1 MKSDEIL
8 LTQDMI
14 YNWDFKMDAR
24 GYRPQEV
31 DKVLDMVINDYRTYE
46 RKIKSLK
53 EQIDNQSRE
62 ILDLKQKLRN
72 AKANMEIVKNSE
84 REITNVDLLRR
95 ISQLEKIIYGK
106 DVDIEEDI

>member
-1 MKSDEIL
+1 MKSEEIL

-31 DKVLDMVINDYRTYE
+31 DKVLDMVISDYRTYE
-46 RKIKSLK
+46 RKIKSLNDH
-53 EQIDNQSRE
+53 IDNLSRE

-72 AKANMEIVKNSE
+72 AKANMEIVKNSG

-106 DVDIEEDI
+106 DVEEDI

>member
-1 MKSDEIL
+1 MKADEIL
-8 LTQDMI
+8 LTPDML

-31 DKVLDMVINDYRTYE
+31 DKVLDMVISDYQAFQ
-46 RKIKSLK
+46 RKIKEK
-53 EQIDNQSRE
+53 DEQIENMTNE

-72 AKANMEIVKNSE
+72 AKANMDIVKNSNHE
-84 REITNVDLLRR
+84 VTNVDLLRR

-106 DVDIEEDI
+106 DINDD